1 MTDPFVTWSPLDH
14 LSMIYRLMNLVPVK
28 SGDVEPDYLGEAA
41 ADGECSSFVH
51 SAESECCQ
59 GIDLRLKV
67 VALLS

>member
-1 MTDPFVTWSPLDH
+1 
-14 LSMIYRLMNLVPVK
+14 MIYRLMNLVPEK